1 MRRRNFITGI
11 AGSAIAWPLAT
22 RAQQADGTR
31 VIGVLIVVAE
41 GDPTGQ
47 AWLAALREGL
57 VKLGWDAKH
66 LRMEIRWGSDA
77 ALIARQAAEL
87 VGLGAEVLV
96 GESTAALQAF
106 QRVTKTIPIVF
117 LGVADPIGQGFV
129 ASLAHPGGNI
139 TGFSYFDA
147 PMAGKWL
154 GMLAQITPAVT
165 RVAVLFNPASAPYS
179 GLMIQA
185 SEEAAR
191 SMAIAVRAA
200 PANNDSEIEPLMAD
214 IAHEQHSGVLV
225 LASAFT
231 VAHHDIL
238 VAAAAKYRVP
248 AVYGVTIF
256 ADSGGLMSYGPD
268 LIDAFR
274 HGADYV
280 DRILKGAKPADLPV
294 QQPTKFE
301 LVINLKTAKA
311 LGVTISP
318 TLLGLADQVIE

>member
-1 MRRRNFITGI
+1 MRRRDFIKVI
-11 AGSAIAWPLAT
+11 AGSTAAWPLVA
-22 RAQQADGTR
+22 RAQQLDRMR
-31 VIGVLIVVAE
+31 VIGVLINSVE
-41 GDPTGQ
+41 GDPAGQ
-47 AWLAALREGL
+47 AWLAALRDGL
-57 VKLGWDAKH
+57 VKLGWTPRN
-66 LRMEIRWGSDA
+66 LRIEIRWGSDA

-106 QRVTKTIPIVF
+106 QRLTKTIPIVF

-139 TGFSYFDA
+139 TGFSVFDA

-154 GMLAQITPAVT
+154 GMLAQITPPVT

-200 PANNDSEIEPLMAD
+200 PVNNDSEIEPLMAD
-214 IAHEQHSGVLV
+214 VAQEEHGGVLV

-231 VAHHDIL
+231 VGHHDVI

-248 AVYGVTIF
+248 AVYGIAMF
-256 ADSGGLMSYGPD
+256 AASGGLMSYGPD
-268 LIDAFR
+268 MIDAFR
-274 HGADYV
+274 HAADYV
-280 DRILKGAKPADLPV
+280 DRILKGAKPRDLPV

-301 LVINLKTAKA
+301 LVINLKTAKE
-311 LGVTISP
+311 LGATISP
-318 TLLGLADQVIE
+318 TLLGIADEVIQ

>member
-1 MRRRNFITGI
+1 MR
-11 AGSAIAWPLAT
+11 L
-22 RAQQADGTR
+22 
-31 VIGVLIVVAE
+31 IGVLINTVE
-41 GDPTGQ
+41 GDPAGQ
-47 AWLAALREGL
+47 AWLAALRDGL
-57 VKLGWDAKH
+57 VKLGWTPRN

-96 GESTAALQAF
+96 SESTAALQAF
-106 QRVTKTIPIVF
+106 QRLTKTIPIVF

-139 TGFSYFDA
+139 TGFSVFDA

-154 GMLAQITPAVT
+154 GMLAQITPPVT

-191 SMAIAVRAA
+191 SMAIAVRTA
-200 PANNDSEIEPLMAD
+200 PVNNDSEIEALMVDVAREE
-214 IAHEQHSGVLV
+214 HGSVLV

-231 VAHHDIL
+231 VGHHDVI

-248 AVYGVTIF
+248 AVYGVPMF
-256 ADSGGLMSYGPD
+256 GHSGGLMSYGPD

-274 HGADYV
+274 HASDYV
-280 DRILKGAKPADLPV
+280 DQILKGAKPADLPV
-294 QQPTKFE
+294 QDPTKFE

-318 TLLGLADQVIE
+318 TLLGVADEVIE